1 MSTID
6 VVPTTMDKL
15 PYDILMKIIQNINT
29 LNAVSLCRLEEVSK
43 SFQLC
48 ANNTETWNNVYNT
61 SKEQV
66 RDWCYDANKRQIV
79 AIDALKQA
87 TANRDASISIMD
99 ERTNSL
105 ARACEHC
112 CVCDPRTIYE
122 IINEQIHYMSQYKT
136 KPIKNLLDELTQLM
150 INNQCTTLCSR
161 KTGHKYKGFGNIS
174 DKKSD
179 AILSWNC
186 FPLVQMESNIIE
198 TRDEFQVCNKECI
211 KANSVKMMI
220 ARSLVEPEYRPN
232 KPKNT
237 QN

>member
-1 MSTID
+1 MSTIY
-6 VVPTTMDKL
+6 VVPTMDKL
-15 PYDILMKIIQNINT
+15 PYDILMNIIQKIDT
-29 LNAVSLCRLEEVSK
+29 LNAVFLCRLEQVSK

-61 SKEQV
+61 SKKQV
-66 RDWCYDANKRQIV
+66 RDWFEDATKRQIV
-79 AIDALKQA
+79 SIDALKQA
-87 TANRDASISIMD
+87 TANRDASLSIMD

-136 KPIKNLLDELTQLM
+136 KPIKNLLDELTQLI

-161 KTGHKYKGFGNIS
+161 KTGHKYKGFASIH

-179 AILSWNC
+179 AILSWKC

-198 TRDEFQVCNKECI
+198 TRDEFEVCNKKCI
-211 KANSVKMMI
+211 KANIGKMMI
-220 ARSLVEPEYRPN
+220 ARYLVEPEYLLN

>member
-1 MSTID
+1 
-6 VVPTTMDKL
+6 
-15 PYDILMKIIQNINT
+15 
-29 LNAVSLCRLEEVSK
+29 
-43 SFQLC
+43 
-48 ANNTETWNNVYNT
+48 
-61 SKEQV
+61 
-66 RDWCYDANKRQIV
+66 
-79 AIDALKQA
+79 
-87 TANRDASISIMD
+87 
-99 ERTNSL
+99 
-105 ARACEHC
+105 
-112 CVCDPRTIYE
+112 
-122 IINEQIHYMSQYKT
+122 MSQYKT